1 MNWELIS
8 VGCNL
13 VGTIIL
19 VFFPYAAREYDD
31 DGGEVENLVT
41 EGNGKKISKTRLR
54 LYKFAPRIGFLL
66 LMVGSRMPY
75 LLEILKMPMQHYQK
89 VILLRR

>member
-66 LMVGSRMPY
+66 LMVGSG
-75 LLEILKMPMQHYQK
+75 IQFS
-89 VILLRR
+89 ILLCK